1 MNSIGIDLGGTNL
14 RIAKINNE
22 GKILKVVKVAT
33 EVEKGADQIA
43 EKMVRYI
50 NEIKD
55 EETVGVGIGVPG
67 QVNNNTKCVVQCT
80 NVSMS
85 DFPLAKLVEEGTNL
99 KCVMNNDA
107 NVAALGEAKA
117 GAGFGETVVY
127 YLTWSTGIGGG
138 LVINGVLNNG
148 ANFNTGEIG
157 NLIIWPNASYKH
169 SIQNYGSLEG
179 EAAGLAIKRYVDEL
193 GYDDEYAFFQ
203 AYKKGEEKAV
213 EKVEYIADTFA
224 RGLANITHTIE
235 VDKFVIGGG
244 VAIKSG
250 DVLLPLVRQYVD
262 KYVLPTM
269 VGKVKI
275 EAAALGDDNGLIG
288 ASFLV

>member
-14 RIAKINNE
+14 RIAKISRD

-33 EVEKGADQIA
+33 EVEKGPEQIG
-43 EKMVRYI
+43 EKMVRFI

-55 EETVGVGIGVPG
+55 EETRGVGIGVPG
-67 QVNNNTKCVVQCT
+67 QVDNATKSVIQCT
-80 NVSMS
+80 NVQMAN
-85 DFPLAKLVEEGTNL
+85 FPLAQIVEEGTGL
-99 KCVMNNDA
+99 KCVLNNDA

-117 GAGFGETVVY
+117 GAGFGHDTVY

-138 LVINGVLNNG
+138 LVINGQLHDGN
-148 ANFNTGEIG
+148 NFNTGEIG
-157 NLIIWPNASYKH
+157 NLIIWPNSSHKH

-179 EAAGLAIKRYVDEL
+179 EAAGLAIKRYVAEL
-193 GYDDEYAFFQ
+193 GFDDEYSFFE
-203 AYKKGEEKAV
+203 AYRKGDEAV
-213 EKVEYIADTFA
+213 SEKVNYIADTFA
-224 RGLANITHTIE
+224 RGVANIMHTIE
-235 VDKFVIGGG
+235 ADKIVVGGG

-250 DVLLPLVRQYVD
+250 DVLLPLVREKVNQ
-262 KYVLPTM
+262 YVLPTM
-269 VGKVKI
+269 VDKVGI

>member
-1 MNSIGIDLGGTNL
+1 MNAIGIDLGGTNL
-14 RIAKINNE
+14 RIAKISDE

-33 EVEKGADQIA
+33 EVEKGPEQIA
-43 EKMVRYI
+43 EKMIRFI

-55 EETVGVGIGVPG
+55 EETQGIGIGVPG
-67 QVNNNTKCVVQCT
+67 QVDNTTKSVIQCT
-80 NVSMS
+80 NVHMAN
-85 DFPLAKLVEEGTNL
+85 FPLAKLVEEGTKL
-99 KCVMNNDA
+99 KCIMNNDA

-117 GAGFGETVVY
+117 GAGFGKDTIY

-138 LVINGVLNNG
+138 LVLNGQLHDGN
-148 ANFNTGEIG
+148 NFNTGEIG

-179 EAAGLAIKRYVDEL
+179 EAAGLAIKRYVAEL
-193 GYDDEYAFFQ
+193 GFDDEYAFFT
-203 AYKKGEEKAV
+203 AYKNGNEAAIEKIN
-213 EKVEYIADTFA
+213 YIADTFA
-224 RGLANITHTIE
+224 RGLANIMHTIE

-250 DVLLPLVRQYVD
+250 DVLLPLVREKVNN
-262 KYVLPTM
+262 YVLPTM
-269 VGKVKI
+269 VGKVII
-275 EAAALGDDNGLIG
+275 EPAALGDDNGLIG

>member
-1 MNSIGIDLGGTNL
+1 MNAIGIDLGGTNL
-14 RIAKINNE
+14 RIAKISE
-22 GKILKVVKVAT
+22 DGKILKVVKVAT
-33 EVEKGADQIA
+33 EVEKGPEQIA
-43 EKMVRYI
+43 EKMIRFI

-55 EETVGVGIGVPG
+55 EETRGVGMGVPG
-67 QVNNNTKCVVQCT
+67 QVSNETKSVIQCT
-80 NVSMS
+80 NVKMAN
-85 DFPLAKLVEEGTNL
+85 FPLAQLVEEGTGL
-99 KCVMNNDA
+99 KCVLNNDA

-117 GAGFGETVVY
+117 GAGFGKDVVY

-138 LVINGVLNNG
+138 LVVNGQLHDG

-179 EAAGLAIKRYVDEL
+179 EAAGLAIKRYVAEL
-193 GYDDEYAFFQ
+193 GFDDEYSFFE
-203 AYKKGEEKAV
+203 AYRHGNPKAV
-213 EKVEYIADTFA
+213 EKVNYIADTFA
-224 RGLANITHTIE
+224 RGVANIMHTIE
-235 VDKFVIGGG
+235 ADKIVVGGG

-250 DVLLPLVRQYVD
+250 DVLLPLVREKVNQ
-262 KYVLPTM
+262 YVLPTM
-269 VGKVKI
+269 VDKVSI

>member
-67 QVNNNTKCVVQCT
+67 QVNNDTKCVVQCT

-179 EAAGLAIKRYVDEL
+179 EAAGLAIKRYVAEL

-250 DVLLPLVRQYVD
+250 DVLLPLVKQYVD